1 MLRCPK
7 QHKGTLAS
15 LLSKARNPLSGIN
28 NRLGARAN
36 RRVEKVQGTRPAG
49 FSSFVSYSAR
59 VVLNLGVPNSNPE
72 AGPVSA
78 CDAPAVFATTRWSMV
93 LAAGHSSV
101 PGAQEALEKLCR
113 AYWYPLYVY
122 VRRQGQSPQ
131 DAQDLTQEFFARLLE
146 KKYLRLA
153 DPERG
158 KFRAFLLKSL
168 QHFLVNEW
176 EKARAQKRGGGQ
188 SVIHLDAEIAESRY
202 AAEPV
207 QALTL
212 DQAYEKR
219 WAVTLI
225 ETVVARLRES
235 YSSDGRLPVF
245 EDLKRFIWGEQA
257 PLSYAEAA
265 AQLGLSEG
273 AVKVAVHR
281 LRARYREL
289 LRAEIAE
296 TVATPG
302 EVDEELEHLISVL
315 TA

>member
-1 MLRCPK
+1 MPK
-7 QHKGTLAS
+7 
-15 LLSKARNPLSGIN
+15 P
-28 NRLGARAN
+28 
-36 RRVEKVQGTRPAG
+36 
-49 FSSFVSYSAR
+49 
-59 VVLNLGVPNSNPE
+59 NPE

-78 CDAPAVFATTRWSMV
+78 EAGAVAFATTHWSVV

-101 PGAQEALEKLCR
+101 PGAQEALEKLCA

-122 VRRQGQSPQ
+122 VRRQGRSPH

-153 DPERG
+153 DQDRG

-168 QHFLVNEW
+168 KHFLVNEW
-176 EKARAQKRGGGQ
+176 EKAQTQKRGGGLAF
-188 SVIHLDAEIAESRY
+188 IHLDGDVAESRY

-212 DQAYEKR
+212 DQVYDKR

-225 ETVVARLRES
+225 EAVLERLRES
-235 YSSDGRLPVF
+235 YAVADQVRVF
-245 EDLKRFIWGEQA
+245 ETLKPFIWGEQTK
-257 PLSYAEAA
+257 LTYAEVAP
-265 AQLGLSEG
+265 QLGLTEG
-273 AVKVAVHR
+273 AIKVAVHR
-281 LRARYREL
+281 LRGRYREL
-289 LRAEIAE
+289 LRAEIAQ

-302 EVDEELEHLISVL
+302 EVDEELQHLIAVL

>member
-1 MLRCPK
+1 LNF
-7 QHKGTLAS
+7 HH
-15 LLSKARNPLSGIN
+15 
-28 NRLGARAN
+28 
-36 RRVEKVQGTRPAG
+36 
-49 FSSFVSYSAR
+49 FVSYS
-59 VVLNLGVPNSNPE
+59 VGIVLNLRVPNPTPE
-72 AGPVSA
+72 ADPVSA
-78 CDAPAVFATTRWSMV
+78 FAMPAVFATTHWSVV

-122 VRRQGQSPQ
+122 VRRQGQSPH

-153 DPERG
+153 DPDRG

-168 QHFLVNEW
+168 KHFLVNEW
-176 EKARAQKRGGGQ
+176 EKARTQKRGGGQ
-188 SVIHLDAEIAESRY
+188 SFIHLDADLAESRY
-202 AAEPV
+202 ATEPV

-212 DQAYEKR
+212 DDVYEKR

-225 ETVVARLRES
+225 ETVLARLRES
-235 YSSDGRLPVF
+235 YVTAGRLSVF
-245 EDLKRFIWGEQA
+245 ESLKTFIWGEQTT
-257 PLSYAEAA
+257 LSYADMAP
-265 AQLGLSEG
+265 QLGLTEG

-281 LRARYREL
+281 LRGRYREL

-302 EVDEELEHLISVL
+302 EVDEELQHLIAVL